1 MWAIN
6 NIKVVNKS
14 KKEYRERDLK
24 ENFFLIVRRIDIIGS
39 IINNNN
45 IGREANSNIAPTKA
59 MR

>member
-14 KKEYRERDLK
+14 KREYRERDVK
-24 ENFFLIVRRIDIIGS
+24 ENFFFIIIRSDIIGR

-45 IGREANSNIAPTKA
+45 IGREANSNIAPIKA
-59 MR
+59 VR